1 MSVMGEPM
9 YTLHTGRGGHH
20 AQDLTPYSAVRS
32 QIGSRWLRSSI
43 PSR

>member
-9 YTLHTGRGGHH
+9 YTLHTGRGHH

-32 QIGSRWLRSSI
+32 QIGSRAG
-43 PSR
+43 